1 MDRTKFQH
9 LINIMCIR
17 SIVYITKRYGHSS
30 DGCYK
35 FQEKKTKVPF
45 SEEQQELGEADATNP
60 KY

>member
-1 MDRTKFQH
+1 
-9 LINIMCIR
+9 MCIR

-45 SEEQQELGEADATNP
+45 SEEKQEVGEADATNP